1 MWVTL
6 NAKIWADMKCLLL
19 STFEQQGGAARSA
32 HRLYQ
37 SFRHS
42 GIDSRMLVQ
51 SKESSDPEVHDT
63 KAPALISAGIRP
75 YIDGL
80 PLLCYRSRLS
90 PPWSLAWFPNNI
102 RHEVSSFAPDLI
114 HLHGV
119 GHGFLPL
126 AAIKRLPGPLVWTLH
141 DSWAFTGGCH
151 LPAACERYH
160 EKCGRCPQL
169 NARHECDLS
178 RWGWNRK
185 TNSWPEL
192 DITFVAPSRWMAHCA
207 RSSSLLNSMPIEVIP
222 NGIDTM
228 RFAPGD
234 RAKARASLGLPQKD
248 LVLLYG
254 ASSFTRDTNKG
265 FAFLKRA
272 LSLIAGRLGQMCL
285 TVALFGDGSFQE
297 TEIAGIP
304 VRSYGSIATEDK
316 LVSLYRAADMF
327 VLPSLQESL
336 SYTVMEAMACG
347 TPCVAFNVGGVG
359 DLISHGENGCF
370 ANAVNEQELAEGI
383 IWMLS
388 EPDRRV
394 ALGFKA
400 RKTIE
405 TGFSLSNIADRHLA
419 LYDRILAAR

>member
-1 MWVTL
+1 
-6 NAKIWADMKCLLL
+6 MKCLLL

-51 SKESSDPEVHDT
+51 SKESCDPEVYET
-63 KAPALISAGIRP
+63 KGVPAVFSAGIRP
-75 YIDGL
+75 YIDAL

-90 PPWSLAWFPNNI
+90 PPWSLAWLPNNI
-102 RHEVSSFAPDLI
+102 SHEVSSFAPDLV

-151 LPAACERYH
+151 LPGACEHYH

-185 TNSWPEL
+185 ANSWSEL
-192 DITFVAPSRWMAHCA
+192 DITFVAPSHWMAQSA
-207 RSSSLLNSMPIEVIP
+207 RSSSLLNLMPIEVIP
-222 NGIDTM
+222 NGIDVT

-234 RAKARASLGLPQKD
+234 RAEARASLGLPQKD

-265 FAFLKRA
+265 FAFLKSS
-272 LSLIAGRLGQMCL
+272 LSLIAGSLGQMRL
-285 TVALFGDGSFQE
+285 TVALFGDGSCQE
-297 TEIAGIP
+297 TEMAGIP
-304 VRSYGSIATEDK
+304 VRSYGPIETEEK

-327 VLPSLQESL
+327 LLPSLQESL

-347 TPCVAFNVGGVG
+347 TPCVAFDVGGVS
-359 DLISHGENGCF
+359 DLISHRENGYF
-370 ANAVNEQELAEGI
+370 ARAANEDELAEGI
-383 IWMLS
+383 MWMLA
-388 EPDRRV
+388 EQDRR
-394 ALGFKA
+394 AIMGRKA
-400 RKTIE
+400 RQSIE
-405 TGFSLSNIADRHLA
+405 SGFSIDRVA
-419 LYDRILAAR
+419 KRYISLYDRVLANRSGE